1 MIKLFKREEPVED
14 AEEFIEIKP
23 EVVEEAKKMGFPV
36 IVMGDIVREETV
48 KRGLPLTPQNLNM
61 VAKDL
66 RDKEGEDVIAKRCV
80 EKIGKIRSNVVIVDG
95 VRSLKEL
102 ERYKRDLGKTVVIAV
117 HASPQVRFKRIL
129 KRKRPGDS
137 KSWNEFVERD
147 IVELSF
153 GLGNVI
159 ALADYMIVNEGTIE
173 ELREMAKKVL
183 KEILSKHCRV

>member
-1 MIKLFKREEPVED
+1 MLVICVVGMPASGKGVVAKE
-14 AEEFIEIKP
+14 AE
-23 EVVEEAKKMGFPV
+23 KMGLPV

-66 RDKEGEDVIAKRCV
+66 RDREGEDVIAKRCV
-80 EKIGKIRSNVVIVDG
+80 EKIRKIRSDVIIVDG

-102 ERYKRDLGKTVVIAV
+102 ERYKRDLGKTVTIAV

-129 KRKRPGDS
+129 GRNRPGDP
-137 KSWNEFVERD
+137 KSWNEFVKRD
-147 IVELSF
+147 LIELSF

-173 ELREMAKKVL
+173 ELRETVKKLL
-183 KEILSKHCRV
+183 KEILSKHC

>member
-1 MIKLFKREEPVED
+1 MCEVSIKMLVICVVGMPASGKG
-14 AEEFIEIKP
+14 I
-23 EVVEEAKKMGFPV
+23 VVEEAKKMGFPV

-66 RDKEGEDVIAKRCV
+66 RDKEGEDVVAKRCV
-80 EKIGKIRSNVVIVDG
+80 KKIGKIRSNVVIVDG

-102 ERYKRDLGKTVVIAV
+102 ERYKRDLGKTVIIAV

-129 KRKRPGDS
+129 KRNRPGDP

-147 IVELSF
+147 LVELSF

-159 ALADYMIVNEGTIE
+159 ALADYMIVNEGAIE

-183 KEILSKHCRV
+183 KEILSKHC